1 MSLNHSPSV
10 VTNGLVVFLDVA
22 NSKSYGPSSVEVLVV
37 GGGGGGGG
45 SYGAG
50 GGGGAGGLV
59 YHPNK
64 TITPGS
70 AISVVVGAGGQ
81 GGRYY
86 AASTTGNYGT
96 TNNSHGFAGGNSSFS
111 DIIALGGGGGN
122 EAFYTDSV
130 YKNGG
135 SGGGA
140 GDYYFGVANPGA
152 SRGGLATQTNSGGG
166 YGYGYPGGSRG
177 PGGPTTAEDT
187 SHAPPHEGSG
197 GGGAG
202 GVATGGDVSLASNG
216 GIGKEFPQFSNAGSP
231 PGWFAGGGGGGFYA
245 YGPFTPTNAP
255 GSNTGAKG
263 GGGRGRDGAST
274 DATVGVANTGGG
286 GGGGSGN
293 NTSPHAPDGGSGI
306 VIIKYPGPQ
315 KATGGTIT
323 TVGGSTIHTFTT
335 SGTFTPAGANTLH
348 DLSGNGYSGAITNGP
363 TYNSSNG
370 GSLVF
375 TGTSTQINT
384 SLMGTWVPDGSVGY
398 STMTIDIWVKL
409 TSTAGWIYTR
419 PFNGSGQYNVWIT
432 PAYFWINAISGAS
445 QINFARNIYD
455 GTWTN
460 ITCWANS
467 TQMGYY
473 INGGQYSDSKAHGI
487 TGGVPSAGNYVN
499 SSLMSWLYAYGA
511 GDTHTDCAAGN
522 LSSFKFYSRVLTAA
536 EVKQNFNAHRGRYG
550 I

>member
-1 MSLNHSPSV
+1 MALGHSPSI

-22 NSKSYGPSSVEVLVV
+22 NSKSYGPHTVEALVV
-37 GGGGGGGG
+37 GGGGGGGRHSGGGGGGGGVLYSSTVPITAGTAYTVTIGTGGVSQYGTYPTAGGTSGTNGGNSVFSSLTAVGGGGGGYYGTAGLAGG
-45 SYGAG
+45 SGGGGGRDNGGGAG
-50 GGGGAGGLV
+50 TAGQGNTGGSGTAGGFTSPNYPAHGGGGAGGAGF
-59 YHPNK
+59 
-64 TITPGS
+64 TGS
-70 AISVVVGAGGQ
+70 QS
-81 GGRYY
+81 
-86 AASTTGNYGT
+86 
-96 TNNSHGFAGGNSSFS
+96 AGGNGGLGLLYSITGTPTFYG
-111 DIIALGGGGGN
+111 GGGGGN
-122 EAFYTDSV
+122 IQYSTSL
-130 YKNGG
+130 GG
-135 SGGGA
+135 
-140 GDYYFGVANPGA
+140 N
-152 SRGGLATQTNSGGG
+152 
-166 YGYGYPGGSRG
+166 
-177 PGGPTTAEDT
+177 
-187 SHAPPHEGSG
+187 GSG

-202 GVATGGDVSLASNG
+202 APGDGVAS
-216 GIGKEFPQFSNAGSP
+216 Q
-231 PGWFAGGGGGGFYA
+231 
-245 YGPFTPTNAP
+245 YGY
-255 GSNTGAKG
+255 
-263 GGGRGRDGAST
+263 DGT
-274 DATVGVANTGGG
+274 ANTGGG
-286 GGGGSGN
+286 GGGAHYN
-293 NTSPHAPDGGSGI
+293 APPTGTAGRESKGGSGI
-306 VIIKYPGPQ
+306 VIIRYPGPQ

-363 TYNSSNG
+363 TYNASNG

-473 INGGQYSDSKAHGI
+473 INGGQYSGSQAHGI

>member
-1 MSLNHSPSV
+1 MAAIGGPRT
-10 VTNGLVVFLDVA
+10 VTDGLVLELDVA
-22 NSKSYGPSSVEVLVV
+22 NSKSYGPSSVEVLLV
-37 GGGGGGGG
+37 GGGGGGGMDMGGGGGGGGVISNSSVAVTAGVPITVTVGAGGNGAPAG
-45 SYGAG
+45 STSGQPASHQFTISATQGGNSVFGSLTAIGGGFGASSYYGYLPNSGIGGTGGSGGGCSAYTHGGERYVDNNNTAGQGFPGGNSGNPTTGADDHYSG
-50 GGGGAGGLV
+50 GGGGAGARGTSGPGHTSPSGARADGGIGVL
-59 YHPNK
+59 N
-64 TITPGS
+64 TIMGVPYYW
-70 AISVVVGAGGQ
+70 AGGGGGSCYSHTQ
-81 GGRYY
+81 GG
-86 AASTTGNYGT
+86 N
-96 TNNSHGFAGGNSSFS
+96 GG
-111 DIIALGGGGGN
+111 LGGGGG
-122 EAFYTDSV
+122 
-130 YKNGG
+130 
-135 SGGGA
+135 GA
-140 GDYYFGVANPGA
+140 
-152 SRGGLATQTNSGGG
+152 
-166 YGYGYPGGSRG
+166 
-177 PGGPTTAEDT
+177 
-187 SHAPPHEGSG
+187 
-197 GGGAG
+197 AG
-202 GVATGGDVSLASNG
+202 GNG
-216 GIGKEFPQFSNAGSP
+216 N
-231 PGWFAGGGGGGFYA
+231 
-245 YGPFTPTNAP
+245 
-255 GSNTGAKG
+255 
-263 GGGRGRDGAST
+263 
-274 DATVGVANTGGG
+274 TVGVGNTSGINPSGNGGLGNNQPGGNGGTNTGGG
-286 GGGGSGN
+286 GGGGSHYNAN
-293 NTSPHAPDGGSGI
+293 NKGGDGGSGI
-306 VIIKYPGPQ
+306 VIIRYPGPQ

-536 EVKQNFNAHRGRYG
+536 EVKQNFNAIRGRYG